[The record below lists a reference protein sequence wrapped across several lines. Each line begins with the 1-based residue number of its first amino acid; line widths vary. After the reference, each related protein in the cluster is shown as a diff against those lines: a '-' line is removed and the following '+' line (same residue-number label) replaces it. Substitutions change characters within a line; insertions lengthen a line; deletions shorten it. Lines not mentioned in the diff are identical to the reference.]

1 MSKWNVGDLL
11 LCIDDKDKDSNP
23 RLEVNG
29 VYRIY
34 EIIDEISYLTVE
46 GFMFVSDWGNTVQ
59 PRHLLCEWF
68 IPLREIL
75 SVENYAAICKW
86 YEMEGL

>member
-1 MSKWNVGDLL
+1 MDKWNVGDLV
-11 LCIDDKDKDSNP
+11 LCIDDKDRESNP
-23 RLEVNG
+23 RLKINS
-29 VYRIY
+29 VYKIR

-46 GFMFVSDWGNTVQ
+46 GIMFVGAWEDTRE